1 MSALSRARLE
11 RYDSDL
17 SAVEG
22 AAEEVAT
29 REGLWWRAE
38 NPEAT
43 VAEVR
48 DHVKALVVDVL
59 DRYGDAAGELAARL
73 YDEQAE
79 SAGTDV
85 PPAEIPD
92 VGEAALDAID
102 SRARYLVGRIAGNGG
117 REDI

>member
-1 MSALSRARLE
+1 MSALSRERLL

-22 AAEEVAT
+22 AAEDVAT
-29 REGLWWRAE
+29 REFLAWRAA
-38 NPEAT
+38 NLDAS

-48 DHVKALVVDVL
+48 EHAKALVVDVL
-59 DRYGDAAGELAARL
+59 GRYGDAAGELAARL

-79 SAGTDV
+79 SAGADV

-92 VGEAALDAID
+92 VGQGTLDAID
-102 SRARYLVGRIAGNGG
+102 SRVRYLVGRISGDGG